1 MRRWVH
7 NLTGVSIS
15 LLLFYLSGLSLE
27 PCMAILVPLVV
38 NSLRTVAKPY
48 SYCRHNKLR
57 KGFDWLL
64 RLMGEDVLLAAMALL
79 VCNLNPTGFLPEAFT
94 CLAFLTTGYIGS
106 RFPDLDMAG
115 RNSPHH
121 RKLYHNVFSML
132 ITSLPFVFVSPWVS
146 LSWLLSYLSHLVLD
160 SATRKGVSLVY
171 PVSERVFRI

>member
-1 MRRWVH
+1 MRRWIHTLV
-7 NLTGVSIS
+7 GVSIS
-15 LLLFYLSGLSLE
+15 LLLFYLSGLSLK
-27 PCMAILVPLVV
+27 PCTAMLVPLVV

-48 SYCRHNKLR
+48 SYFRHNKLR

-64 RLMGEDVLLAAMALL
+64 RLMGEDVLLAAITLL
-79 VCNLNPTGFLPEAFT
+79 VCNLDLACFYEAFT

>member
-1 MRRWVH
+1 
-7 NLTGVSIS
+7 
-15 LLLFYLSGLSLE
+15 
-27 PCMAILVPLVV
+27 MAILVPLVV

-48 SYCRHNKLR
+48 SYFRHNKLR

-64 RLMGEDVLLAAMALL
+64 RLMGEDVLLAAMTLL
-79 VCNLNPTGFLPEAFT
+79 VCNLDLACFYEAFT

-132 ITSLPFVFVSPWVS
+132 ITSLPFAFVSPWVS

>member
-1 MRRWVH
+1 MLV
-7 NLTGVSIS
+7 
-15 LLLFYLSGLSLE
+15 LL
-27 PCMAILVPLVV
+27 IV

-48 SYCRHNKLR
+48 SYFRHNKLR

-64 RLMGEDVLLAAMALL
+64 RLMGEDVLLAAITLL
-79 VCNLNPTGFLPEAFT
+79 VCNLDLACFYEAFT

-106 RFPDLDMAG
+106 RFPDLDMAS

-160 SATRKGVSLVY
+160 SATRKGDSLVY